1 MYHISVIIS
10 VIESREASTYII
22 CLVGRPELNII
33 RSIHCHLILKRGL
46 LRLFSLFSHSSTFS
60 VAEQGGGG
68 EGAASLNR
76 NISHNFRRNNIRLLF
91 IKYPLS
97 QYVLNCVSM
106 ADQRRGEG
114 GARQFPSQMYF
125 YYTNRGAHIYM
136 APAAIPPAPP
146 LYLFLFFS
154 FYYYYYFIFKNNYIY
169 LQLATIQ

>member
-46 LRLFSLFSHSSTFS
+46 LRLLSLFSHSSTFS

-76 NISHNFRRNNIRLLF
+76 KCSHNFRRNILYPNTFSTVFQWR
-91 IKYPLS
+91 IK
-97 QYVLNCVSM
+97 
-106 ADQRRGEG
+106 G
-114 GARQFPSQMYF
+114 GAISLANVFL
-125 YYTNRGAHIYM
+125 
-136 APAAIPPAPP
+136 
-146 LYLFLFFS
+146 LY
-154 FYYYYYFIFKNNYIY
+154 
-169 LQLATIQ
+169 Q